1 MLSFAEENYLK
12 AVYILSGEGKSAVLT
27 NALAE
32 KLNTRP
38 ASVTDMIQKLSAKKM
53 VKYEKY
59 YGVFLTPSGKKEA
72 LQVVRKHRLWETFLV
87 NTLGF
92 KWDEV
97 HEVAEQLE
105 HIQSPL
111 LIEKLDAHLG
121 FPQADP
127 HGDLIPDRHGK
138 MAHIPLKPLHEL
150 PPGSRGKI
158 VSLQN
163 SHPELLR
170 QLEAIK
176 LLPGT
181 LLTILDK
188 KAFDESVEI
197 RVGNKKIL
205 LSKQIS
211 QQLLMTDS

>member
-12 AVYILSGEGKSAVLT
+12 AIYTLSGEGKNAVLT

-38 ASVTDMIQKLSAKKM
+38 ASVTDMIQKLSAKKL
-53 VKYEKY
+53 VKHEKY
-59 YGVFLTPSGKKEA
+59 YGVCLTPSGKKEA

-87 NTLGF
+87 KTLGF

-138 MAHIPLKPLHEL
+138 MAHIPVKPLHEF

-163 SHPELLR
+163 SQPELLR

-176 LLPGT
+176 LLPGAVV
-181 LLTILDK
+181 TILDK

-197 RVGNKKIL
+197 QMGDKKIS

-211 QQLLMTDS
+211 QQLLMAL